1 MTLRTRIGRS
11 TLLRP
16 LRTTTARKLVRIS
29 LIFHRTLLGV
39 LAHDSLNVAQSAAYS
54 AMISLF
60 PALIIAAAFVGFLPY
75 TAPIRFQLALF
86 FNRILPSD
94 VTPLLQSYFAT
105 THHTPKSVRA
115 IIIGVFVSLTGA
127 SSVIAT
133 FMEGFRRAHRLP
145 PDCWNFWQRRA
156 RAYLLVPLSLIPL
169 AIASLLVVFGHI
181 IATWLTMHVAPQA
194 RTPVY
199 VIALVV
205 RWTIALTGSTMVIA
219 VIYHMGTPLRQPWK
233 RTIPGAVMA
242 TAMWFLTTLA
252 FGWYVTRFAN
262 YSQVYGSLG
271 AGIALLFWLYIISLS
286 VLCGAE
292 FNAQCNAYLFPT
304 DPHDSNVS
312 SAQAPPSG

>member
-1 MTLRTRIGRS
+1 MRR
-11 TLLRP
+11 LLR
-16 LRTTTARKLVRIS
+16 IS
-29 LIFHRTLLGV
+29 SSAFHRTLLSV
-39 LAHDSLNVAQSAAYS
+39 VEHDCLNVAQSAAYS

-94 VTPLLQSYFAT
+94 VTPILEGYFAT
-105 THHTPKSVRA
+105 THHNPTSVRA
-115 IIIGVFVSLTGA
+115 LIIGILVSVTGA

-133 FMEGFRRAHRLP
+133 FMEGFRRAHGLP
-145 PDCWNFWQRRA
+145 PDCWTFWQRRA
-156 RAYLLVPLSLIPL
+156 RAYALVPLSLIPL
-169 AIASLLVVFGHI
+169 AIASLLVVFGHLI
-181 IATWLTMHVAPQA
+181 TAWLAMHIMPSA

-199 VIALVV
+199 VVALIV
-205 RWTIALTGSTMVIA
+205 RWTIALTGSIGIVA
-219 VIYHMGTPLRQPWK
+219 LIYHMGTPLRQSWK
-233 RTIPGAVMA
+233 RTIPGAILA

-262 YSQVYGSLG
+262 YSQIYGSLG

-292 FNAQCNAYLFPT
+292 FNAQCNTHFFHSGPT
-304 DPHDSNVS
+304 RSTGS
-312 SAQAPPSG
+312 SAQIPPSG

>member
-16 LRTTTARKLVRIS
+16 LRTATGRRLVRIS
-29 LIFHRTLLGV
+29 IVFHRTLYSV

-54 AMISLF
+54 AMVSLF

-94 VTPLLQSYFAT
+94 VTPLLQSYFVT
-105 THHTPKSVRA
+105 THHTPTSVRA

-133 FMEGFRRAHRLP
+133 FMEGFRRAHGLP
-145 PDCWNFWQRRA
+145 PDCWNFWQRRI

-181 IATWLTMHVAPQA
+181 IATWLTMHVALEA
-194 RTPVY
+194 RTLVY

-205 RWTIALTGSTMVIA
+205 RWTIALTGSIMIIA
-219 VIYHMGTPLRQPWK
+219 VIYHMGTPMRQPWK

-292 FNAQCNAYLFPT
+292 FNAQCNAYLFPA
-304 DPHDSNVS
+304 DPHDSSVS
-312 SAQAPPSG
+312 SAQVPSSG